1 MKVKH
6 LITLAVLGALAAW
19 LATHTNRSDW
29 RYPKLLVTQA
39 PKMPFR
45 YFV

>member
-1 MKVKH
+1 MKMKKFL
-6 LITLAVLGALAAW
+6 LIALAGALAAW
-19 LATHTNRSDW
+19 LATHTGASDW
-29 RYPKLLVTQA
+29 RYPKLLLSQA

>member
-1 MKVKH
+1 MKIRA
-6 LITLAVLGALAAW
+6 LLLLAAAAAIGLW
-19 LATHTNRSDW
+19 LTTKTNRSDW
-29 RYPKLLVTQA
+29 RYPKLIITQA

>member
-1 MKVKH
+1 MKIKAM
-6 LITLAVLGALAAW
+6 LLLAFVVALGVLLS
-19 LATHTNRSDW
+19 TRTNRSDW
-29 RYPKLLVTQA
+29 RYPKLLITQA

>member
-1 MKVKH
+1 MRLKR
-6 LITLAVLGALAAW
+6 LAVLALLAGAIAYLA
-19 LATHTNRSDW
+19 LNTDRSDW
-29 RYPKLLVTQA
+29 RYPKLLLSQA